1 MKATTKMMN
10 EAKEKGY
17 NIQVII
23 NGEYY
28 DY

>member
-1 MKATTKMMN
+1 MKATIKMMN

-17 NIQVII
+17 SVQVII